1 MTRPPAAWSALL
13 LAALLLAP
21 GIPAMRAAAADRDVA
36 GLAQTYRQWLED
48 VRVLLSKKER
58 RAFLA
63 LEKDYQRDAFIERFW
78 RARDPYPETARNE
91 FKDDWYQRLDYVRA
105 NYRNEN
111 EDRARVFLLQGAA
124 DAVFAGNCQGTL
136 WQHEVWHYGESARR
150 PRSRTLIFYQDHGV
164 GTYELWDPNQGLLS
178 LFGESKGWL
187 EGQCQR
193 SSTTQTGPFATP
205 PAAGGVPGGQ
215 GDLDLACALRVIDRF
230 CPADHAALLR
240 AALTRL
246 VMEGRGFGFSAL
258 RAEIERPPEARDD
271 EWLADFAAYTTD
283 LPEAATT
290 FPAELAVRF
299 EPGKGGRIGVVG
311 DVAAPAAGVTAA
323 EVAGRRSY
331 DFELIGETF
340 RGDDLLESFR
350 YRFDVAAEA
359 DGPDPVPLSFRRDL
373 RPGLTY
379 RFVVRVQDL
388 HSNRYCRLEKEVTVP
403 EASAVESAE
412 AGGEGALPADTA
424 GEAPTDAAAPE
435 APRLRLRAPA
445 DLVVSGMVR
454 VDAEV
459 SGEGVA
465 RVAFFLDGTKLLT
478 RGRPPFS
485 VELDL
490 GKVPRPHTV
499 RAVGLDAAGH
509 EVAADEVRVNL
520 GDYRFT
526 VKVVEPAQGSRPGAA
541 CDVQIEVH
549 PPEDKTV
556 ERVEL
561 FVGEDLVATLY
572 QPPYVQHL
580 KLPAGPA
587 YVRAVA
593 YLDDGRSG
601 EDLSFVNAPAQVERV
616 DVRLVE
622 LYVSA
627 LDAGGHPVEGL
638 TAADFKVLEDGAEQQ
653 LVRFEQVRDRPIS
666 VAVLFDTS
674 ASMEERLPAAREA
687 AGRFLA
693 KILTAKDRGTVVA
706 FSERAN
712 TPPAFTDDVPSL
724 IAALA
729 ALKAGGGTALYDSL
743 VLTLVH
749 FNGVQGQ
756 RAVLLLSDGKDRL
769 SHYRFDD
776 VRTLARTSG
785 VAIYAIGL
793 DLARFDVKAK
803 HELGVL
809 ADESG
814 GRSFFLDDVAAL
826 DAVYATIE
834 NELRSRYL
842 LVYQSPGVGAADAF
856 RAVEVR
862 VTRPGVEVKAPAGY
876 FP

>member
-1 MTRPPAAWSALL
+1 
-13 LAALLLAP
+13 
-21 GIPAMRAAAADRDVA
+21 
-36 GLAQTYRQWLED
+36 
-48 VRVLLSKKER
+48 
-58 RAFLA
+58 
-63 LEKDYQRDAFIERFW
+63 
-78 RARDPYPETARNE
+78 
-91 FKDDWYQRLDYVRA
+91 
-105 NYRNEN
+105 
-111 EDRARVFLLQGAA
+111 
-124 DAVFAGNCQGTL
+124 
-136 WQHEVWHYGESARR
+136 
-150 PRSRTLIFYQDHGV
+150 
-164 GTYELWDPNQGLLS
+164 
-178 LFGESKGWL
+178 
-187 EGQCQR
+187 
-193 SSTTQTGPFATP
+193 
-205 PAAGGVPGGQ
+205 
-215 GDLDLACALRVIDRF
+215 
-230 CPADHAALLR
+230 
-240 AALTRL
+240 
-246 VMEGRGFGFSAL
+246 
-258 RAEIERPPEARDD
+258 
-271 EWLADFAAYTTD
+271 
-283 LPEAATT
+283 
-290 FPAELAVRF
+290 
-299 EPGKGGRIGVVG
+299 
-311 DVAAPAAGVTAA
+311 
-323 EVAGRRSY
+323 
-331 DFELIGETF
+331 
-340 RGDDLLESFR
+340 
-350 YRFDVAAEA
+350 
-359 DGPDPVPLSFRRDL
+359 
-373 RPGLTY
+373 
-379 RFVVRVQDL
+379 
-388 HSNRYCRLEKEVTVP
+388 
-403 EASAVESAE
+403 
-412 AGGEGALPADTA
+412 
-424 GEAPTDAAAPE
+424 
-435 APRLRLRAPA
+435 
-445 DLVVSGMVR
+445 MVR

-478 RGRPPFS
+478 RARPPFS

-490 GKVPRPHTV
+490 GKVPRPHTL
-499 RAVGLDAAGH
+499 RAVALDAAGH
-509 EVAADEVRVNL
+509 EVAADEARVNL

-526 VKVVEPAQGSRPGAA
+526 VKVVEPAQGSRPGTA
-541 CDVQIEVH
+541 CDAQIEVH

-561 FVGEDLVATLY
+561 YVGEDLVATLY

-580 KLPAGPA
+580 KLPAGPD

-601 EDLSFVNAPAQVERV
+601 EDLSFINAPAQVERI

-638 TAADFKVLEDGAEQQ
+638 GADDFKVTEDGAEQR
-653 LVRFEQVRDRPIS
+653 LVRFEQVRDRPIA

-693 KILTAKDRGTVVA
+693 KILTAKDRASVVA

-712 TPPAFTDDVPSL
+712 SPPAFTDDVPSL

-743 VLTLVH
+743 VSTLVH

-756 RAVLLLSDGKDRL
+756 RALLLLSDGKDRL

-814 GRSFFLDDVAAL
+814 GRSFFVDDVAAL

-842 LVYQSPGVGAADAF
+842 LVYQSPGGGPADAF